1 MHSNE
6 VRGHWQVKA
15 LIILL
20 KLSLFAGAI
29 LSFTHSH
36 LQAGVITLVIF
47 FITFLPVILGNRFQV
62 KIPSEFELLAVIFIY
77 ASLFLGEVYG
87 YYTRFWWWDIVLHTT
102 SGFLTGILG
111 FLLVYVLNEKK
122 EIELD
127 MKPGFVALFAFVFA
141 IAIGTFWEL
150 FEFGMDSFFGTN
162 MQQGGLTDT
171 MQDLIVNSIGA
182 LIISVLGWWH
192 LCTEGNNSFLERWIH
207 KFIVRNP
214 RFFEHRKSHR

>member
-1 MHSNE
+1 M
-6 VRGHWQVKA
+6 
-15 LIILL
+15 
-20 KLSLFAGAI
+20 
-29 LSFTHSH
+29 
-36 LQAGVITLVIF
+36 
-47 FITFLPVILGNRFQV
+47 
-62 KIPSEFELLAVIFIY
+62 
-77 ASLFLGEVYG
+77 
-87 YYTRFWWWDIVLHTT
+87 LHTT